1 MNSPAAPAIRE
12 TVIQPTSGFRLA
24 PWAEIYAY
32 RDLLWVM
39 VWRDIAARY
48 KQTILGPIWF
58 LLQPL
63 LNTIVFTLV
72 FDRVA
77 HLSTA
82 GVPGPLFYMCGLLLW
97 SYFSATFNSTALT
110 LAINAQ
116 LFGKVYF
123 PRLIVPLSG
132 VISNLVALGIQTALF
147 AGMYVLFKFGGDS
160 ATYGFT
166 WGVIFLPLV
175 IAQVGLFSLGMGLW
189 LAALSAR
196 FRDLSMLTAFLIQL
210 WMYAT
215 PVIYPLSKLPP
226 RWVPWMA
233 LNPMAVPVEYSRTML
248 LGTDAPSVLMTVVSI
263 LLTLLMLVTGL
274 AMFNRAEKTFV
285 DVA

>member
-1 MNSPAAPAIRE
+1 MNSPATPAIRE
-12 TVIQPTSGFRLA
+12 TIIQPTSGLRLA
-24 PWAEIYAY
+24 PWVELYAY

-39 VWRDIAARY
+39 VWRDVAARY

-63 LNTIVFTLV
+63 LNTIVFTLI
-72 FDRVA
+72 FSRVA

-82 GVPGPLFYMCGLLLW
+82 GVPGPLFYLCGLLLW
-97 SYFSATFNSTALT
+97 SYFSATFNATALT

-147 AGMYVLFKFGGDS
+147 VAIYILYKFGSDA
-160 ATYGFT
+160 ATFGFS
-166 WGVIFLPLV
+166 WSVVFLPLV
-175 IAQVGLFSLGMGLW
+175 IVQVGLFSLGVGLW

-215 PVIYPLSKLPP
+215 PVIYPLSKLPA
-226 RWVPWMA
+226 RWFPWMA
-233 LNPMAVPVEYSRTML
+233 MNPMAVPVEYSRSML
-248 LGTDAPSVLMTVVSI
+248 LGTAVPPVWIVAVSI
-263 LLTLLMLVTGL
+263 ALTAVMLISGL
-274 AMFNRAEKTFV
+274 AVFDRAGKTFV

>member
-1 MNSPAAPAIRE
+1 MNSPATPAIRE
-12 TVIQPTSGFRLA
+12 TIIQPSRGLRLA
-24 PWAEIYAY
+24 PWREMYAY

-58 LLQPL
+58 LVQPL
-63 LNTIVFTLV
+63 LNTIVFTLI

-82 GVPGPLFYMCGLLLW
+82 GKPGPLFYLCGQLLW
-97 SYFSATFNSTALT
+97 AYFAATFNATAMT
-110 LAINAQ
+110 LAINHQ

-132 VISNLVALGIQTALF
+132 VISNLVALGIQFALF
-147 AGMYVLFKFGGDS
+147 LVFYVAYKFGPGA
-160 ATYGFT
+160 ATF
-166 WGVIFLPLV
+166 GVSGSIVLLPLIV
-175 IAQVGLFSLGMGLW
+175 IQVGAFSLGVGLW

-196 FRDLSMLTAFLIQL
+196 FRDLSMLTQFLIQI

-215 PVIYPLSKLPP
+215 PVIYPLAAIPARWLP
-226 RWVPWMA
+226 WAA
-233 LNPMAVPVEYSRTML
+233 LNPMAVPVEYSRSML
-248 LGTDAPSVLMTVVSI
+248 LGSAPPSPGLVLISLGMTLAV
-263 LLTLLMLVTGL
+263 LLTGL
-274 AMFNRAEKTFV
+274 AVFDRAEKTFV